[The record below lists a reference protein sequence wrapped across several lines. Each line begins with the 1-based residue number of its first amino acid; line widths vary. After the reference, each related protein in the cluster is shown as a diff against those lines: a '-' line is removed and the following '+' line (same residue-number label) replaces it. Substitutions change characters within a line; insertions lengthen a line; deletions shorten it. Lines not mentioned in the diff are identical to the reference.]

1 MGNHS
6 NTFPKKLQIF
16 TPHLSLCVL
25 DTFHQPHQ
33 TLKLH
38 FLSDHWSFFI
48 HFFMQH
54 QTSASRVSPTSSLIC
69 TRQVA
74 CSYPAC
80 LLKTMLDLSCI
91 SVASQSPNLPCF
103 QHLLSYHLMPF
114 QSHQRVDDQ

>member
-80 LLKTMLDLSCI
+80 LLKTMSDLRSYI
-91 SVASQSPNLPCF
+91 SHISKPKSP
-103 QHLLSYHLMPF
+103 LLSTSSIVL
-114 QSHQRVDDQ
+114 SHAFPISSVG